1 MKFKKVVS
9 YVLIFLMIFSFSNN
23 FAYAEEKNK
32 ELVVKGIGIV
42 NVKPDVAIL
51 NLGLKTIGK
60 DISNAQM
67 KNIEGIDKIVDT
79 FVKAGINKKD
89 IYTSNF
95 YLHTNYKSY
104 DPKVFKSDDILN
116 YDIYTILSIKTKDID
131 KVSEFINKA
140 TEAGANL
147 NNGVS
152 FTIDNYDKYHQ
163 DALKK
168 AIEDAD
174 RKAQIISNKLNV
186 SLGSD
191 ITIKENQIFS
201 NYSTDSNF
209 PKEKRKANI
218 NPDYVKVTV
227 SIDKIINIK

>member
-79 FVKAGINKKD
+79 LVKSGINKKD

-152 FTIDNYDKYHQ
+152 FTIDNYDKYHE

-191 ITIKENQIFS
+191 ITIKENQIFN

-209 PKEKRKANI
+209 PKEKRKSNI

>member
-79 FVKAGINKKD
+79 LVKAGINKKD

-152 FTIDNYDKYHQ
+152 FTIDNYDKYHE

-191 ITIKENQIFS
+191 ITIKENQIFN

-209 PKEKRKANI
+209 PKEKRKSNI

>member
-32 ELVVKGIGIV
+32 ELAVKGIGIV

-79 FVKAGINKKD
+79 LVKAGINKKD

-152 FTIDNYDKYHQ
+152 FTIDNYDKYHE

-191 ITIKENQIFS
+191 ITIKENQIFN

>member
-79 FVKAGINKKD
+79 LVKAGINKKD

-191 ITIKENQIFS
+191 ITIKENQIFN